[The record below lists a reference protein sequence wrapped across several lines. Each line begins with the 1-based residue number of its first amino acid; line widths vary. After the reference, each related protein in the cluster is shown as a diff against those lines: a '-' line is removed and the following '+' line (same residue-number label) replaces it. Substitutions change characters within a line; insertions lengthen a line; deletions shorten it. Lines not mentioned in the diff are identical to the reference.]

1 MRESRLWSQ
10 LRTDDGAMGAA
21 PTAPFLEP
29 ELRSEFNAQVVVCT
43 VVKINEIA
51 GVYAQADATYIKLG
65 SRTRIKGAVRT
76 AVAELADR
84 ACKAI
89 QVRALR
95 DTQSDE
101 TTLNG
106 SEDPRVLGSAR
117 KLGPKQTM

>member
-10 LRTDDGAMGAA
+10 VRTDKTGVVT
-21 PTAPFLEP
+21 PVFKLEP
-29 ELRSEFNAQVVVCT
+29 ELRSEFNAQVVVCA
-43 VVKINEIA
+43 VAKINEIA

-65 SRTRIKGAVRT
+65 SPTRIKGAVGT

-95 DTQSDE
+95 DT
-101 TTLNG
+101 
-106 SEDPRVLGSAR
+106 
-117 KLGPKQTM
+117 